1 MNCCAS
7 AGTAPAIDS
16 VAAAATRIFLS
27 IVLLPK
33 ISKDACLFPPPR
45 ASPACAR
52 PRAAASAAS
61 LDFTGAMPEFVAH
74 VGWIENGQSQPRGAG
89 GGAQRGGAA
98 RRLPRKRAF
107 CRRDRGGAGP
117 LERCVGGDRAA

>member
-1 MNCCAS
+1 PQNLEGCLPFS
-7 AGTAPAIDS
+7 AAEG
-16 VAAAATRIFLS
+16 
-27 IVLLPK
+27 K
-33 ISKDACLFPPPR
+33 PR
-45 ASPACAR
+45 LRS
-52 PRAAASAAS
+52 AASEGAAS

-74 VGWIENGQSQPRGAG
+74 VGRIENGQSQPRGAG

-117 LERCVGGDRAA
+117 LERCVGGDRAALRRPGD